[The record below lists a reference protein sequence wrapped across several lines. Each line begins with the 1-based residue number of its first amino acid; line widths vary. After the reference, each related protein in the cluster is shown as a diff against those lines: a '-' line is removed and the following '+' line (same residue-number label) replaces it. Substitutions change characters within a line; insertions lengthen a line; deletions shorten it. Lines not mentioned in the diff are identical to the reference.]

1 VKGLKLKRRK
11 LVVKR
16 RKVLKEGWRGRKNL

>member
-1 VKGLKLKRRK
+1 LKLKRRK
-11 LVVKR
+11 LVVKG